1 MVMVWFRVGL
11 DIIKIY
17 FNATWL
23 LQWSFPCIFQSIAFM
38 YFYIRYKMG
47 RLRFGDRLGGQKF

>member
-1 MVMVWFRVGL
+1 MGL
-11 DIIKIY
+11 DTDKIY
-17 FNATWL
+17 FNAKWL

-47 RLRFGDRLGGQKF
+47 RLRFGDRLGGLKF